1 MLLNLVLFLV
11 FMFVLVKSANYA
23 ITYSSRLAR
32 IFHLSE
38 FVVSFFIVAIISVFP
53 EATISIIS
61 AIKGIP
67 EFGLGT
73 LLGSNVADLTLVF
86 GIVTLFSMKGIK
98 VKSEILK
105 RDFFYLALLLLPII
119 FGLNGNYTRVE
130 GVILI
135 LGGCFFFFTLSI
147 ESRMFRKRFNHVNGR
162 SFYKNLFLLV
172 FSLAF
177 LLVGAHFAVEFG
189 VRFANEIK
197 IPPILVGLTMVSI
210 GTCLPEL
217 FFSLKSIKM
226 NHEGLA
232 LGDILGTVITDA
244 TIIVGILALIQPFSF
259 DPIRIYV
266 TGSAMFL
273 GGVLVILFMRSG
285 RILAKKEGV
294 FLLMFYTLFLIVE
307 FMISNS
313 H

>member
-1 MLLNLVLFLV
+1 MLVSLVLFLA
-11 FMFVLVKSANYA
+11 FMFILIKSANYA
-23 ITYSSRLAR
+23 IKYSSRLAR

-53 EATISIIS
+53 ESTISVIS

-86 GIVTLFSMKGIK
+86 GIITLFSMRGVR

-119 FGLNGNYTRVE
+119 LGLDGSFSRIE
-130 GVILI
+130 GIVLI

-147 ESRMFRKRFNHVNGR
+147 ESKMFRKRFNHVKGR
-162 SFYKNLFLLV
+162 SLYKNFFLLV

-294 FLLMFYTLFLIVE
+294 FLLMFYILFLIVE
-307 FMISNS
+307 FVISNA